1 MDFINDYK
9 GLIFDCDGT
18 LTDSMPLHYVAW
30 RDTMSAYGITFPEE
44 RFYAMGGMPSEQII
58 EILATEQR
66 VTIEIV
72 KAAQQKEAA
81 FVETIDQLRPLEAVC
96 EIARS
101 HHGRIPM
108 AVASGGIRSAVL
120 AQLERVAIGQ
130 LFPVVVTA
138 EDTQK
143 HKPEPDAF
151 LEAARLIDVVPERC
165 LVFEDSPLGIEAAQ
179 RAGMD
184 CIDVRDWS
192 HHRC

>member
-1 MDFINDYK
+1 MDFTNDYE

-30 RDTMSAYGITFPEE
+30 RDTMSAHGITFPEE

-58 EILATEQR
+58 EILAAEQR
-66 VTIEIV
+66 VIV
-72 KAAQQKEAA
+72 EVAKAAQQKEAA
-81 FVETIDQLRPLEAVC
+81 FVETIAQLRPLEAVC

-108 AVASGGIRSAVL
+108 AVASGGIKPAVL
-120 AQLERVAIGQ
+120 AQLERIAIGQ

-165 LVFEDSPLGIEAAQ
+165 LVFEDSPLGIEAAR

-192 HHRC
+192 HHR